1 MWRKALQAET
11 WETVMR
17 LSLNNEDDPIAI
29 PIDDVIREAWTLQYD
44 RAHYDGGMD
53 RFRERLAVCF
63 ANSLAACLDTDLQ
76 PPTAAQMQYATSI
89 ARELGVSLPYEA
101 LRFRGTMSD
110 FIDRYADALRAK
122 RETYLRNEE

>member
-1 MWRKALQAET
+1 
-11 WETVMR
+11 MR
-17 LSLNNEDDPIAI
+17 LLLNDEDESI
-29 PIDDVIREAWTLQYD
+29 PIPVDDVIREAWSLQCD
-44 RAHYDGGMD
+44 RAHLDGDMD

-110 FIDRYADALRAK
+110 FIDRFSDALRSK
-122 RETYLRNEE
+122 RETYLRD

>member
-1 MWRKALQAET
+1 
-11 WETVMR
+11 MR
-17 LSLNNEDDPIAI
+17 LLLNDENDPIAI
-29 PIDDVIREAWTLQYD
+29 PLDDVIQEAWSLQYD
-44 RAHYDGGMD
+44 RAHRDGAMD

-63 ANSLAACLDTDLQ
+63 ANTLAACLDTDLQ

-110 FIDRYADALRAK
+110 FIDRFSDALRVK
-122 RETYLRNEE
+122 RESYLRE